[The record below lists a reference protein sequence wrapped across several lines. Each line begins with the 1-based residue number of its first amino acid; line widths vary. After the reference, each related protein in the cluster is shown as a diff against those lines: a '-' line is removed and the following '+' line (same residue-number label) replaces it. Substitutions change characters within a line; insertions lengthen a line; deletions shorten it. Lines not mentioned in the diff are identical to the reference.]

1 MEAVTE
7 LVPDFIWAPDFF
19 GPQEIWARNVRNEI
33 GVHFSYSQNELLV
46 KSTQEVHE
54 SEFHQILKNSTTE
67 STLINTSTLCIQF
80 ISKAL

>member
-33 GVHFSYSQNELLV
+33 GDYFSYSQNGLLD

-54 SEFHQILKNSTTE
+54 SEFLQILKNSTAE
-67 STLINTSTLCIQF
+67 CTLIDTSTLCIQF